1 MTVDIISIIVKE
13 MMIAVGKALIELS
26 ANLG

>member
-1 MTVDIISIIVKE
+1 MAVDIISIIVKE
-13 MMIAVGKALIELS
+13 MMIAVGKALIEVS